1 MESSIARE
9 ASSPEV
15 GRFLTLNS
23 LNLENGASSFQ
34 LELADDG
41 VATLTFDLPVE
52 KVNVL
57 SRAILSELDAVLDQ
71 LAGMPATGLL
81 VCSGKP
87 GQFVAGA
94 KIEELLPTEG
104 NSMDDILASLE
115 KGQTVFARF
124 ETLPYPTVAL
134 IDGACLGGGAEFALT
149 MDERVATNQ
158 PKTQIGLPE
167 VKLGLIPG
175 WGGTQRLSRVVGL
188 DHALKAITTGKPFTA
203 SEAEAIGLVFDA
215 VPVDLAKGAL
225 LQ

>member
-41 VATLTFDLPVE
+41 VATLTFDLPDE
-52 KVNVL
+52 KVNVF
-57 SRAILSELDAVLDQ
+57 SRTILSELDAVLDQ

-134 IDGACLGGGAEFALT
+134 IDGACLGGGAEFAGDGRARGHEPAENT
-149 MDERVATNQ
+149 DRVT
-158 PKTQIGLPE
+158 
-167 VKLGLIPG
+167 
-175 WGGTQRLSRVVGL
+175 
-188 DHALKAITTGKPFTA
+188 
-203 SEAEAIGLVFDA
+203 
-215 VPVDLAKGAL
+215 
-225 LQ
+225 